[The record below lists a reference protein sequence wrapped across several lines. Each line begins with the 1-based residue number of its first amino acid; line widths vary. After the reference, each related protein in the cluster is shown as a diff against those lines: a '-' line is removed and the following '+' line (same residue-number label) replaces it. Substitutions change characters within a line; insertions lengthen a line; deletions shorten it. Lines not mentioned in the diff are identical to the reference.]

1 MMPIN
6 SSYKETTLAFPF
18 KISSKGTVSIID
30 DQEAI
35 WSNKV
40 KSVIG
45 TLVKER
51 VMLPS
56 FGSRLNEVLWN
67 TESFAKKNVSLFIQQ
82 AFATWLPNLNLVEV
96 IVSDIDNSGYLNIS
110 ISYLLPNNQNS
121 NTTIGIVAIS
131 GNLQPTQEI
140 R

>member
-1 MMPIN
+1 MLTN
-6 SSYKETTLAFPF
+6 SKYKETTLAFPF
-18 KISSKGTVSIID
+18 KISSKGTVSTID

-40 KSVIG
+40 RIVIG
-45 TLVKER
+45 TLIKER
-51 VMLPS
+51 VMLPL

-67 TESFAKKNVSLFIQQ
+67 TEAFAKQNVSSFIEQ
-82 AFATWLPNLNLVEV
+82 AFITWLPSLSLDEV
-96 IVSDIDNSGYLNIS
+96 VVSDIDTTGHLNIS